1 MGYGANL
8 NAQTLDGD
16 TPLHLILSET
26 KQIVLRNVADMPHLI
41 KVTNLL
47 YPNCLHEAGT
57 RFRSSC
63 SNVQKA
69 AS

>member
-26 KQIVLRNVADMPHLI
+26 KQIILRNVADMPQLI
-41 KVTNLL
+41 KVTDIYV
-47 YPNCLHEAGT
+47 YPKRICIMLCT
-57 RFRSSC
+57 VMS
-63 SNVQKA
+63 
-69 AS
+69 

>member
-26 KQIVLRNVADMPHLI
+26 KQIILQNVADMPQLI
-41 KVTNLL
+41 KVTDIIINSITSVYTLSE
-47 YPNCLHEAGT
+47 Y
-57 RFRSSC
+57 
-63 SNVQKA
+63 V
-69 AS
+69 